1 MAYLE
6 KAAVLIPLLPAA
18 AAFGIAA
25 GIALGRL
32 EGEPCERMSARLVRS
47 ALGAS
52 GLLATLLLVLGSAGT
67 LEARTVLGTW
77 LASAD
82 YRVLLSFQLDRL
94 SLGLSALVALMAYLV
109 ARFSV
114 NYMHRERGFHRFF
127 LVLSL
132 FAGAMQFLV
141 LAGNPVLT
149 FFGWEL
155 AGVCSYLLIAY
166 AYDRPVAA
174 GNATRAFITNRVGD
188 AGFVLAIALSF
199 AWTGQLEWPKLLAGL
214 AQLSSE
220 KQNLVAACFLVA
232 AFAKSAQVPFSP
244 WLSRAME
251 GPTPSSAIFYG
262 ALMIHAGVYLVLR
275 LEPLFV
281 HAEAASALMAAAG
294 LLTALYGYF
303 CGLSQTD
310 VKSALVFSTLAQV
323 GLMFLACG
331 LGFWQLA
338 TWHLFAHAVVRGYQ
352 FLTAPALMHALS
364 GQPPRPLPAWLAN
377 SRRSYAASLNRFWLE
392 AAVDRACVLPVQRLA
407 DDFDAFD
414 RQVLDRLVDAPTPA
428 VQALAALANW
438 EERRI
443 GVPLGTEAGQG
454 VGGLPG
460 WIVARTAGA
469 LHWFEDRLV
478 LQGVGVDLWR
488 AGRRVGR
495 SLQRLEA
502 LLAQPRYVCLVLLVS
517 LFAVG

>member
-1 MAYLE
+1 M
-6 KAAVLIPLLPAA
+6 LPAA
-18 AAFGIAA
+18 AAAGIAA

-32 EGEPCERMSARLVRS
+32 EGESCERMSGRFVRS

-52 GLLATLLLVLGSAGT
+52 GLLALLLLVLESAGT
-67 LEARTVLGTW
+67 LDARTVLGTW

-82 YRVLLSFQLDRL
+82 YRVLLSLQLDRL
-94 SLGLSALVALMAYLV
+94 SLGLSVLIALMADLV

-114 NYMHRERGFHRFF
+114 NYLHRERGFHRFF

-132 FAGAMQFLV
+132 FAGAMQLLV

-149 FFGWEL
+149 LFGWEL

-174 GNATRAFITNRVGD
+174 GNATRAFVTNRVGD
-188 AGFVLAIALSF
+188 IGFVLAIALGF
-199 AWTGQLEWPKLLAGL
+199 VWTGQIEWPKLLVGL
-214 AQLSSE
+214 AQLPPE
-220 KQNLVAACFLVA
+220 KQNLVAACFLVP

-281 HAEAASALMAAAG
+281 HAEVASALMAVAG

-310 VKSALVFSTLAQV
+310 VKSVLAFSTLAQV

-331 LGFWQLA
+331 LGLWQLA
-338 TWHLFAHAVVRGYQ
+338 AWHLFAHAVVRGYQ
-352 FLTAPALMHALS
+352 FLAAPGLMHALC
-364 GQPPRPLPAWLAN
+364 GQPTRPLPAWLAN
-377 SRRSYAASLNRFWLE
+377 SRRGYAASLNRFWLE
-392 AAVDRACVLPVQRLA
+392 AAVDRACVLPVQSLA
-407 DDFDAFD
+407 EDFDTFD
-414 RQVLDRLVDAPTPA
+414 RQVLDRLVDAPEPA
-428 VQALAALANW
+428 VRGLAALANW
-438 EERRI
+438 EERRF
-443 GVPLGTEAGQG
+443 GVPLDAEAGQG
-454 VGGLPG
+454 IGGLPG
-460 WIVARTAGA
+460 WIVARTASG

-478 LQGVGVDLWR
+478 LKGGGVDLWR
-488 AGRRVGR
+488 AGRWFGH
-495 SLQRLEA
+495 SLQRLEV
-502 LLAQPRYVCLVLLVS
+502 LLAQPRYVCLVLLIS
-517 LFAVG
+517 LFAIG

>member
-1 MAYLE
+1 M
-6 KAAVLIPLLPAA
+6 LPAA
-18 AAFGIAA
+18 AAFCIAA

-32 EGEPCERMSARLVRS
+32 EGESCERVSARIALA

-52 GLLATLLLVLGSAGT
+52 GLLALLLLVLGSAGI
-67 LEARTVLGTW
+67 LDARTVLGTW

-82 YRVLLSFQLDRL
+82 YRVLLSLQLDRL
-94 SLGLSALVALMAYLV
+94 SSGLSVLIALMAYLV
-109 ARFSV
+109 AHFSID
-114 NYMHRERGFHRFF
+114 YMHRERGFHRFF

-132 FAGAMQFLV
+132 FTGAMQLLV

-174 GNATRAFITNRVGD
+174 GNATRAFLTNRVGD
-188 AGFVLAIALSF
+188 AGLVLAIALSF
-199 AWTGQLEWPKLLAGL
+199 AWTGQLEWSRLLAGL
-214 AQLSSE
+214 ARLSPE

-244 WLSRAME
+244 WLARAME
-251 GPTPSSAIFYG
+251 GPTPSSTLFYG

-275 LEPLFV
+275 LEPLFAQ
-281 HAEAASALMAAAG
+281 AEAVSALMAAAG
-294 LLTALYGYF
+294 LATALYGYF

-310 VKSALVFSTLAQV
+310 VKSALAFSTLAQV

-338 TWHLFAHAVVRGYQ
+338 FWHLFAHAVVRGHQ
-352 FLTAPALMHALS
+352 FLAAPGLMHALS
-364 GQPPRPLPAWLAN
+364 GQPPRPLPAWLAK
-377 SRRSYAASLNRFWLE
+377 SRRGYAASLNRFWLE
-392 AAVDRACVLPVQRLA
+392 PAVDRACVLPVQRLA

-414 RQVLDRLVDAPTPA
+414 RRVLDRLLDAPVPA

-443 GVPLGTEAGQG
+443 GVPLGAEAERQI
-454 VGGLPG
+454 GGLPA
-460 WIVARTAGA
+460 WIVARTADV

-478 LQGVGVDLWR
+478 LRGVGLDLWR
-488 AGRRVGR
+488 AGRRLGR
-495 SLQRLEA
+495 ALQRLEA
-502 LLAQPRYVCLVLLVS
+502 LLAEPRYVCLVLLIS